1 MAVFER
7 DSISHDQINIIEE
20 ERKVVDQQSKSE
32 WDVGEGSLLY
42 HCACSMKIIVK
53 REQEEWPK
61 YIGSAT
67 LEKQRRVEER
77 DARKSRE

>member
-1 MAVFER
+1 ME
-7 DSISHDQINIIEE
+7 
-20 ERKVVDQQSKSE
+20 
-32 WDVGEGSLLY
+32 
-42 HCACSMKIIVK
+42 IIVK

-61 YIGSAT
+61 SAT

>member
-53 REQEEWPK
+53 REQEEWLK
-61 YIGSAT
+61 YIWFYHPGETAASRGEAC
-67 LEKQRRVEER
+67 EKV
-77 DARKSRE
+77 

>member
-1 MAVFER
+1 
-7 DSISHDQINIIEE
+7 
-20 ERKVVDQQSKSE
+20 
-32 WDVGEGSLLY
+32 
-42 HCACSMKIIVK
+42 MKIIVK